1 MVKTNLTLNNMQVNR
16 LIEAL
21 GQLFAVPDGLEAA
34 LRRRGTYRLVRC
46 KKGRAIPQLRT
57 AQYSGCFV
65 RKGQLKAG
73 IRHADGREEIFL
85 IWEEGQFADLDID
98 FFNTVSGEWEIAA
111 TRSTELICIG
121 TAQQQRIYGQ
131 VAGSRD
137 YQQHIRDAQHKMRD
151 TMLYILHSPKADRWA
166 IFQERFP
173 CLWPRISNTTACG
186 LLDISATTLARSKA
200 RR

>member
-1 MVKTNLTLNNMQVNR
+1 MQVNR

-21 GQLFAVPDGLEAA
+21 AHFFPAPDGLEPA
-34 LRRRGTYRLVRC
+34 LRRRGTYRVVRYR
-46 KKGRAIPQLRT
+46 KNRVIPQLRT

-65 RKGQLKAG
+65 RKGQLKAS

-85 IWEEGQFADLDID
+85 VWDEGQFADLDID
-98 FFNTVSGEWEIAA
+98 FFNTVSGEWEIAT

-121 TAQQQRIYGQ
+121 TAQQQRIYDG
-131 VAGSRD
+131 VPGSRA
-137 YQQHIRDAQHKMRD
+137 YQRSIREAQHRMRD
-151 TMLYILHSPKADRWA
+151 TLLYILHRPKAARWA

-173 CLWPRISNTTACG
+173 VLWSRVSNATACG
-186 LLDISATTLARSKA
+186 LLDISATTLARAKA